1 MMRSMFAGVA
11 GSRNHQFKM
20 DIIGNNI
27 SNINTIGYKTS
38 RMTFQEA
45 FVQTLKPGSSPTN
58 GNTGGTNPAQVGL
71 GTVIR
76 SVDVVMTQGSLESTD
91 RLTDL
96 AIDGE
101 GFFVLTDGV
110 ARKYSRDGSF
120 DIDGEGYLVSPGSGW
135 KVMGWLA
142 TDGKIDKSA
151 AIQTIRLQIGES
163 MTAQATDAIRYRGN
177 LNAESSSLYGVE
189 AQETAVVAGNL
200 LLDAAR
206 AAVAGGGDVAAVVA
220 AVTTERAAV
229 DGAVDAVI
237 AAVNAELSANPD
249 ATASDLVAAAQ
260 AAAGTSTVAL
270 DMVDAIAKLQANVPG
285 TTAVDVVKLLNDTAA
300 TVKNTTAAALDA
312 ATTAQADPT
321 ATPEK
326 VKDAV
331 GSVAEA
337 TSASLAVA
345 QAVPSQWATQTM
357 VYVSQGVQH
366 NLQIQ
371 FYKVENNKW
380 VWQATSPGATG
391 EGVIRFL
398 SDGQC
403 DRDYASQQ
411 ITIDPANGA
420 DLITITIDFSNVSQF
435 GAASNVAD
443 AMVNGFPSGT
453 LESFKIDPDG
463 TITGIYSNQQNE
475 VLGQIVLAKFTN
487 PAGLSREGSNLYA
500 ETPNSGS
507 ANIGAA
513 EDGGRGSIISCSVEM
528 SNVDLARE
536 FTDLIITLR
545 GFQANA
551 RLITTAE
558 EMLQELIQL
567 KR

>member
-1 MMRSMFAGVA
+1 MFAGVA

-27 SNINTIGYKTS
+27 SNINTIGYKTAV
-38 RMTFQEA
+38 TFQEA
-45 FVQTLKPGSSPTN
+45 FAQTLKPGSSPTN
-58 GNTGGTNPAQVGL
+58 RNTGGTNPAQVGL

-177 LNAESSSLYGVE
+177 LNAESSSLYTVE
-189 AQETAVVAGNL
+189 ARETAVVAANL

-220 AVTTERAAV
+220 AVTTERTAV

-249 ATASDLVAAAQ
+249 ATASDLVTAAQ
-260 AAAGTSTVAL
+260 AAVGTSTVAL

-345 QAVPSQWATQTM
+345 QAVPSQWA
-357 VYVSQGVQH
+357 
-366 NLQIQ
+366 
-371 FYKVENNKW
+371 
-380 VWQATSPGATG
+380 
-391 EGVIRFL
+391 
-398 SDGQC
+398 
-403 DRDYASQQ
+403 
-411 ITIDPANGA
+411 ITDHG
-420 DLITITIDFSNVSQF
+420 
-435 GAASNVAD
+435 
-443 AMVNGFPSGT
+443 
-453 LESFKIDPDG
+453 
-463 TITGIYSNQQNE
+463 
-475 VLGQIVLAKFTN
+475 
-487 PAGLSREGSNLYA
+487 
-500 ETPNSGS
+500 
-507 ANIGAA
+507 
-513 EDGGRGSIISCSVEM
+513 
-528 SNVDLARE
+528 
-536 FTDLIITLR
+536 
-545 GFQANA
+545 A
-551 RLITTAE
+551 RLAGCPAQPADPV
-558 EMLQELIQL
+558 L
-567 KR
+567 

>member
-45 FVQTLKPGSSPTN
+45 FAQTLKSGSSPTS
-58 GNTGGTNPAQVGL
+58 GTTGGTNPAQVGL
-71 GTVIR
+71 GTMVR
-76 SVDVVMTQGSLESTD
+76 SVDVVMTQGSLEGTD

-135 KVMGWLA
+135 KVMGWRA
-142 TDGKIDKSA
+142 SDGKVDPSET
-151 AIQTIRLQIGES
+151 IQTIRLQIGES

-177 LNAESSSLYGVE
+177 LNAESSSLYTVE
-189 AQETAVVAGNL
+189 ARETAVVAANL

-220 AVTTERAAV
+220 AVTTERTAV

-249 ATASDLVAAAQ
+249 ATASDLVTAAQ
-260 AAAGTSTVAL
+260 AAVGTSTVAL
-270 DMVDAIAKLQANVPG
+270 DMVDAIAKLEASVPG
-285 TTAVDVVKLLNDTAA
+285 TTAVDVVKLLNDTVA

-345 QAVPSQWATQTM
+345 QAVPSQWATQTL
-357 VYVSQGVQH
+357 VYDSQGVQH

-371 FYKVENNKW
+371 FYKVENNRW

-411 ITIDPANGA
+411 VTIDPANGA
-420 DLITITIDFSNVSQF
+420 DLITVTIDLSNVSQF

-487 PAGLSREGSNLYA
+487 PAGLSREGSNLYT

-513 EDGGRGSIISCSVEM
+513 EDGGRGSIISGSVEM

>member
-11 GSRNHQFKM
+11 GSRNHQLKM
-20 DIIGNNI
+20 DVIGNNI
-27 SNINTIGYKTS
+27 SNINTIGYKSS
-38 RMTFQEA
+38 RMSFQEA
-45 FVQTLKPGSSPTN
+45 FAQTLKAGSSPT
-58 GNTGGTNPAQVGL
+58 GGTTGGTNPAQVGL
-71 GTVIR
+71 GTRVR
-76 SVDVVMTQGSLESTD
+76 SIDVVMTQGSLEGTD

-110 ARKYSRDGSF
+110 SRMYSRDGSF
-120 DIDGEGYLVSPGSGW
+120 DIDGEGYVVSPGSGW
-135 KVMGWLA
+135 KVMGWRA
-142 TDGKIDKSA
+142 TDGKIDASQP
-151 AIQTIRLQIGES
+151 IETLRLMIGES
-163 MTAQATDAIRYRGN
+163 MTAKATDSIRYRGN
-177 LNAESSSLYGVE
+177 LNAESSSLYSIE
-189 AQETAVVAGNL
+189 ALDTAVVAGTA

-206 AAVAGGGDVAAVVA
+206 TAVAGGGDVAAVLE
-220 AVTTERAAV
+220 AVEDERSAV
-229 DGAVDAVI
+229 DGAVEAVMSAVAAGLSNPAATADDI
-237 AAVNAELSANPD
+237 VGAAQVAAAGNDVALDMAAAAADLVASVPGITALDVAKLLSDTATTVKGTTEAAVNAAIS
-249 ATASDLVAAAQ
+249 AAAE
-260 AAAGTSTVAL
+260 
-270 DMVDAIAKLQANVPG
+270 
-285 TTAVDVVKLLNDTAA
+285 
-300 TVKNTTAAALDA
+300 
-312 ATTAQADPT
+312 PT
-321 ATPEK
+321 ATSEK
-326 VKDAV
+326 VKDTV
-331 GSVAEA
+331 GDVLDSVN
-337 TSASLAVA
+337 ASLAA
-345 QAVPSQWATQTM
+345 ARAVPSDWATQTQ
-357 VYVSQGVQH
+357 VYDSQGVQH
-366 NLQIQ
+366 NLQIR

-380 VWQATSPGATG
+380 VWRVSSPGATG
-391 EGVIRFL
+391 EGVIRFQ

-403 DRDYASQQ
+403 DRDYALQQ
-411 ITIDPANGA
+411 VVIDPANGA
-420 DLITITIDFSNVSQF
+420 DLIMINIDFTNVSQF
-435 GAASNVAD
+435 GAGSNVTD

-507 ANIGAA
+507 ANVGAA
-513 EDGGRGSIISCSVEM
+513 EDGGRGSIISGSVEM

>member
-1 MMRSMFAGVA
+1 MFAGVA
-11 GSRNHQFKM
+11 GSRNHQLKM
-20 DIIGNNI
+20 DVIGNNI
-27 SNINTIGYKTS
+27 SNINTIGYKSS
-38 RMTFQEA
+38 RMSFQEA
-45 FVQTLKPGSSPTN
+45 FAQTLKAGSSPT
-58 GNTGGTNPAQVGL
+58 GGTTGGTNPAQVGL
-71 GTVIR
+71 GTRVR
-76 SVDVVMTQGSLESTD
+76 SIDVVMTQGSLEGTD

-110 ARKYSRDGSF
+110 SRMYSRDGSF
-120 DIDGEGYLVSPGSGW
+120 DIDGEGYVVSPGSGW
-135 KVMGWLA
+135 KVMGWRA
-142 TDGKIDKSA
+142 TDGKIDASQP
-151 AIQTIRLQIGES
+151 IETLRLMIGES
-163 MTAQATDAIRYRGN
+163 MTAKATDSIRYRGN
-177 LNAESSSLYGVE
+177 LNAESSSLYSIE
-189 AQETAVVAGNL
+189 ALDTAVVAGTA

-206 AAVAGGGDVAAVVA
+206 TAVAGGGDVAAVLE
-220 AVTTERAAV
+220 AVEDERSAV
-229 DGAVDAVI
+229 DGAVEAVMSAV
-237 AAVNAELSANPD
+237 AAGLSNPA
-249 ATASDLVAAAQ
+249 ATADDIVGAAQ
-260 AAAGTSTVAL
+260 AAAAGNDVAL
-270 DMVDAIAKLQANVPG
+270 DMAAAAADLVASVPGITALDVAKLLSDTATTVKG
-285 TTAVDVVKLLNDTAA
+285 TTEAAVNAA
-300 TVKNTTAAALDA
+300 ISAAAE
-312 ATTAQADPT
+312 PT
-321 ATPEK
+321 ATSEK
-326 VKDAV
+326 VKDTV
-331 GSVAEA
+331 GDVLDSVN
-337 TSASLAVA
+337 ASLAA
-345 QAVPSQWATQTM
+345 ARAVPSDWATQTQ
-357 VYVSQGVQH
+357 VYDSQGVQH
-366 NLQIQ
+366 NLQIR

-380 VWQATSPGATG
+380 VWRVSSPGATG
-391 EGVIRFL
+391 EGVIRFQ

-403 DRDYASQQ
+403 DRDYALQQ
-411 ITIDPANGA
+411 VVIDPANGA
-420 DLITITIDFSNVSQF
+420 DLIMINIDFTNVSQF
-435 GAASNVAD
+435 GAGSNVTD

-507 ANIGAA
+507 ANVGAA
-513 EDGGRGSIISCSVEM
+513 EDGGRGSIISGSVEM

>member
-11 GSRNHQFKM
+11 GSRNHQLKM
-20 DIIGNNI
+20 DVIGNNI
-27 SNINTIGYKTS
+27 SNINTIGYKSS
-38 RMTFQEA
+38 RMSFQEA
-45 FVQTLKPGSSPTN
+45 FAQTLKAGSSPT
-58 GNTGGTNPAQVGL
+58 GGTTGGTNPAQVGL
-71 GTVIR
+71 GTRVR
-76 SVDVVMTQGSLESTD
+76 SIDVVMTQGSLEGTD

-110 ARKYSRDGSF
+110 SRMYSRDGSF
-120 DIDGEGYLVSPGSGW
+120 DIDGEGYVVSPGSGW
-135 KVMGWLA
+135 KVMGWRA
-142 TDGKIDKSA
+142 TDGKIDASQP
-151 AIQTIRLQIGES
+151 IETLRLMIGES
-163 MTAQATDAIRYRGN
+163 MTAKATDSIRYRGN
-177 LNAESSSLYGVE
+177 LNAESSSLYSIE
-189 AQETAVVAGNL
+189 ALDTAVVAGTA

-206 AAVAGGGDVAAVVA
+206 TAVAGGGDVAAVLE
-220 AVTTERAAV
+220 AVEDERSAV
-229 DGAVDAVI
+229 DGAVEAVMSAV
-237 AAVNAELSANPD
+237 AAGLSNPA
-249 ATASDLVAAAQ
+249 ATADDIVGAAQ
-260 AAAGTSTVAL
+260 AAAAGNDVAL
-270 DMVDAIAKLQANVPG
+270 DMAAAAADLVASVPGITALDVAKLLSDTATTVKG
-285 TTAVDVVKLLNDTAA
+285 TTEAAVNAA
-300 TVKNTTAAALDA
+300 ISAAAE
-312 ATTAQADPT
+312 PT
-321 ATPEK
+321 ATSEK
-326 VKDAV
+326 VKDTV
-331 GSVAEA
+331 GDVLDSVN
-337 TSASLAVA
+337 ASLAA
-345 QAVPSQWATQTM
+345 ARAVPSDWATQTQ
-357 VYVSQGVQH
+357 VYDSQGVQH
-366 NLQIQ
+366 NLQIR

-380 VWQATSPGATG
+380 VWRVSSPGATG
-391 EGVIRFL
+391 EGVIRFQ

-403 DRDYASQQ
+403 DRDYALQQ
-411 ITIDPANGA
+411 VVIDPANGA
-420 DLITITIDFSNVSQF
+420 DLIMINIDFTNVSQF
-435 GAASNVAD
+435 GAGSNVTD

-507 ANIGAA
+507 ANVGAA
-513 EDGGRGSIISCSVEM
+513 EDGGRGSIISGSVEM

>member
-45 FVQTLKPGSSPTN
+45 FAQTLKSGSSPT
-58 GNTGGTNPAQVGL
+58 GGATGGTNPAQVGL
-71 GTVIR
+71 GTMIR
-76 SVDVVMTQGSLESTD
+76 SIDVVMTQGSLESTD

-101 GFFVLTDGV
+101 GFFVLTDGIS
-110 ARKYSRDGSF
+110 RRFSRDGSF
-120 DIDGEGYLVSPGSGW
+120 DIDGEGYLVSPGTGW
-135 KVMGWLA
+135 KVMGWRA
-142 TDGKIDKSA
+142 SDGKVDPSET
-151 AIQTIRLQIGES
+151 IQTIRLQIGES
-163 MTAQATDAIRYRGN
+163 MTAKATDAIRYRGN
-177 LNAESSSLYGVE
+177 LNAESSSLYAVE
-189 AQETAVVAGNL
+189 SRETAVVAATA

-206 AAVAGGGDVAAVVA
+206 AAVAGGGDVAAVLA
-220 AVTTERAAV
+220 AVNTERTAV
-229 DGAVDAVI
+229 DTAVDSVI
-237 AAVNAELSANPD
+237 AAVNAALAADPD
-249 ATASDLVAAAQ
+249 ASASDVVTIAQ
-260 AAAGTSTVAL
+260 AAAGANVVAL
-270 DMVDAIAKLQANVPG
+270 DMVDAVSRLEANVPG
-285 TTAVDVVKLLNDTAA
+285 TTAVDVVKLLNDTVAVVKSTTDAA
-300 TVKNTTAAALDA
+300 VNAATTAAADPA
-312 ATTAQADPT
+312 ATA
-321 ATPEK
+321 EK
-326 VKDAV
+326 AKDAV
-331 GSVAEA
+331 GGVFDTANADLA
-337 TSASLAVA
+337 TA
-345 QAVPSQWATQTM
+345 QAVPSKWATQTM
-357 VYVSQGVQH
+357 VYDSQGVQH
-366 NLQIQ
+366 CLQIE
-371 FYKVENNKW
+371 FYKVESNKW
-380 VWQATSPGATG
+380 VWQACSPGATG
-391 EGVIRFL
+391 EGVIRFQ

-403 DRDYASQQ
+403 DRDYASQH

-420 DLITITIDFSNVSQF
+420 DLIAVTIDFSNVSQF

-463 TITGIYSNQQNE
+463 TITGIFSNQQNE

-487 PAGLSREGSNLYA
+487 PAGLSREGSNLYT

-507 ANIGAA
+507 ANLGAA
-513 EDGGRGSIISCSVEM
+513 EDGGRGSIISGSVEM